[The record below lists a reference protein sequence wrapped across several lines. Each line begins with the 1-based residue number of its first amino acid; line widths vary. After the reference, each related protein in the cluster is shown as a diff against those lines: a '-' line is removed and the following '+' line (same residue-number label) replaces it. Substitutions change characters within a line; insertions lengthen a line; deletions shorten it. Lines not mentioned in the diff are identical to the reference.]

1 MIANKSLKL
10 AVVAF
15 ELPALTERTGGV
27 SHFNHRLC
35 NMLAERGHDVTA
47 LTVRQPLPEA
57 RYRVVQVPGAQAGK
71 GRFHRYYQAPWRAKS
86 IDFSEFDLVL
96 ANGDDWAMRHA
107 GTPWFRIMH
116 GSARRELKFNKR
128 WLRKINLA
136 ALYGLELI
144 AAARSDVTLFNSADS
159 RKLYFH
165 RKKDR
170 IVHLPVD
177 TRVYYPG
184 TKADRPTLLFVGALD
199 SRKRGRWLLNLF
211 VSKIKPALPNA
222 QLWMVCDPVQP
233 EDGVEYVQMPSQEQL
248 ASLYRQSHVFCM
260 PSTYE
265 GFGIPYLEAMAS
277 GTHVVTTA
285 NPGAEEVLGDGCYG
299 QIVKDA
305 ELADTLIRALKSG
318 ADQTGELERWTIP
331 ALEWARL
338 HDWEILLD
346 EFVGLADDKRES
358 NHALHKVRS

>member
-1 MIANKSLKL
+1 MNAKRSLKL

-35 NMLAERGHDVTA
+35 NMLTERGHDVTA
-47 LTVRQPLPEA
+47 LTVREPLPDA
-57 RYRVVQVPGAQAGK
+57 RYRVVQVPGASAAK
-71 GRFHRYYQAPWRAKS
+71 GRLHRYYQAPWRARA
-86 IDFSEFDLVL
+86 IDFSAFDLVL
-96 ANGDDWAMRHA
+96 SSGDDWAMKHA

-128 WLRKINLA
+128 WLRKVNLA
-136 ALYGLELI
+136 ALYGLELV
-144 AAARSDVTLFNSADS
+144 AAARSDATLFNSADS

-177 TRVYYPG
+177 TRVFYPG
-184 TKADRPTLLFVGALD
+184 EKAERPTLLFVGALD

-211 VSKIKPALPNA
+211 VSRIKPALPDA
-222 QLWMVCDPVQP
+222 QLWMVCDPGQP
-233 EDGVEYVQMPSQEQL
+233 AEGVEYVQMPSQEQL

-277 GTHVVTTA
+277 GTHVVTTS
-285 NPGAEEVLGDGCYG
+285 NPGAEEVLEGGRYG
-299 QIVKDA
+299 RIVKDE
-305 ELADTLIRALKSG
+305 ELADALIQALKSG
-318 ADQTGELERWTIP
+318 AAQSGELDRWTIP
-331 ALEWARL
+331 ALEWAKR
-338 HDWEILLD
+338 HDWEHLLD
-346 EFVGLADDKRES
+346 EFVGLAGDERDAKRS
-358 NHALHKVRS
+358 LHEARL